1 MFKSRMDEMLEIKG
15 ISYISTPR
23 PGLRRG
29 GAIAANPTNFSLVK
43 LHIDIPH
50 NLEVVWGLLRQ
61 TRAVGRIR
69 KIMVCPFSSPP
80 HSKKKNILID
90 HILTVISIL
99 RVEHPDAPAIISC
112 DKNLSLVTGSF
123 LLLILFC
130 IQGNMAASATP
141 LSPTI

>member
-1 MFKSRMDEMLEIKG
+1 MRSIWFKLNGLADDIIERGADLSILSEVWEKQENQKHKSRIEEMLEMKG

-43 LHIDIPH
+43 LHIDILH

-69 KIMVCPFSSPP
+69 KIIVCPFPLP
-80 HSKKKNILID
+80 HVLKRR
-90 HILTVISIL
+90 IS
-99 RVEHPDAPAIISC
+99 
-112 DKNLSLVTGSF
+112 
-123 LLLILFC
+123 
-130 IQGNMAASATP
+130 
-141 LSPTI
+141 